1 MVVQTYVGQRY
12 DLQHYVGVS
21 VVDYAMELLSNETC
35 EPIDN
40 LDEFDNIVLRF
51 CEKKHGTELFT
62 LNSNTSPAEIYL
74 GSPAGQ
80 LFFSID
86 YEAME
91 LKEKPYFY
99 EILGIVGNEKQLL
112 SFGVYLIG

>member
-1 MVVQTYVGQRY
+1 MQTYVGQRY
-12 DLQHYVGVS
+12 DLEHYIGVS
-21 VVDYAMELLSNETC
+21 VVDFSMELVDINC
-35 EPIDN
+35 IAID
-40 LDEFDNIVLRF
+40 LEQFDNVILTMY
-51 CEKKHGTELFT
+51 EKKHGTELFDIQST
-62 LNSNTSPAEIYL
+62 GSPAGIEF

-86 YEAME
+86 YEAFE

-99 EILGIVGNEKQLL
+99 DIIGIVGNEKQLL

>member
-1 MVVQTYVGQRY
+1 MAVQTYVGQRY
-12 DLQHYVGVS
+12 DLEHYIGVS
-21 VVDYAMELLSNETC
+21 VVDHEMELISNVTC
-35 EPIDN
+35 EAID
-40 LDEFDNIVLRF
+40 LEVFDNIILRF

-62 LNSNTSPAEIYL
+62 LESETSPSGITL
-74 GSPAGQ
+74 GSPAGS

-99 EILGIVGNEKQLL
+99 EVLGIVGNEKQLL

>member
-1 MVVQTYVGQRY
+1 MVAQTYVGQRL
-12 DLQHYVGVS
+12 DLQHYIGVS
-21 VVDYAMELLSNETC
+21 VVDYAIEIVDLEC
-35 EPIDN
+35 EPVDLEI
-40 LDEFDNIVLRF
+40 FDNVILRF

-62 LNSNTSPAEIYL
+62 IDSESSPAGITF

-80 LFFSID
+80 IIFSID
-86 YEAME
+86 YESME

-99 EILGIVGNEKQLL
+99 EVLGIVGNEKQLL